1 MKGILAYTDDQVVSS
16 DFTGDENSSIFD
28 ARAGIQLS
36 DTFVKLVAWYDNE
49 FGYSCRVID
58 LIAFIYVLLSLTKRQ
73 FPFGHY
79 KVSFGMLGDAC
90 PSVTRFSSCSNF
102 WISFAFLFG
111 RRAQIRLF
119 YAEV

>member
-58 LIAFIYVLLSLTKRQ
+58 LIAFMST
-73 FPFGHY
+73 
-79 KVSFGMLGDAC
+79 
-90 PSVTRFSSCSNF
+90 
-102 WISFAFLFG
+102 
-111 RRAQIRLF
+111 AQIRPF